1 MMMKVKKNTQKLKK
15 INQKEKERRKTT
27 FDKLDLLS
35 QRKKI
40 IKKESIIFNKKKKK
54 TKLNL

>member
-1 MMMKVKKNTQKLKK
+1 MKVKKNTQKLKK